1 MGDSR
6 EELFGRWFALVGHF
20 FLPTFAGP
28 NGTPDQAY
36 VDAVHPRFMQWI
48 EDTCTRPYDQ
58 TWLDYQHEIGL
69 RHHRRKKN
77 RTDDAQSVEIVPF
90 RYLPLTLYPLTQTL
104 RPFLVEAGVD
114 EARAERL
121 SDGWAKSLALQ
132 VTLWSHP
139 YVNEGGLVRVAAIS
153 LSATSSC

>member
-1 MGDSR
+1 VGDSR